1 MRRVLKYG
9 GTSIESADRI
19 RRAAQNIAQ
28 LLKEGDQIAVVVSA
42 QGNDTNLLLN
52 SVYTATE
59 RHVDAQSIYRVAALG
74 EEKSTY
80 LLCAALRSL
89 GVDAVPFVPS
99 VGEGWPLL
107 VDCPDAAPLA
117 AQKIN
122 EERPLE
128 VQEDESRR
136 LFAARVLPVLRRG
149 AVAVL
154 SGFFARSTRGDLT
167 TLGRGG
173 SDISGVLVG
182 RFLDAEE
189 VTIVTDVEGI
199 LSADPRLAES
209 PRLIEEMTVE
219 DLETMASRGARVVHP
234 RALRYKPAN
243 CRVRV
248 VDFRRQEA
256 LAHSG
261 TSVLGTSEPSLSA
274 RAEPLSMITLVGK
287 DLASRTGV
295 LGALASDLGHAGIAI
310 TASTTNDTFICLYL
324 AEAQG
329 ERAYRLLHARM
340 TDPTQE
346 LGLANVTLRPAVAE
360 VRLRSPEFL
369 QTPGILAEITSV
381 LARRRINI
389 LEMVT
394 SLTDVYVY
402 VDRSDQEV
410 ALSLLRELTT
420 HQ

>member
-1 MRRVLKYG
+1 MAGYF
-9 GTSIESADRI
+9 T
-19 RRAAQNIAQ
+19 Q
-28 LLKEGDQIAVVVSA
+28 LPERLLAWAVR
-42 QGNDTNLLLN
+42 QMPTLLFNALQLGAELAL
-52 SVYTATE
+52 TLAGL
-59 RHVDAQSIYRVAALG
+59 AWLAPAALPWA
-74 EEKSTY
+74 
-80 LLCAALRSL
+80 LAIAAVTL
-89 GVDAVPFVPS
+89 
-99 VGEGWPLL
+99 
-107 VDCPDAAPLA
+107 AAPLA

-261 TSVLGTSEPSLSA
+261 TSVLGKGLSVT
-274 RAEPLSMITLVGK
+274 RTLAFV
-287 DLASRTGV
+287 S
-295 LGALASDLGHAGIAI
+295 
-310 TASTTNDTFICLYL
+310 
-324 AEAQG
+324 
-329 ERAYRLLHARM
+329 
-340 TDPTQE
+340 
-346 LGLANVTLRPAVAE
+346 
-360 VRLRSPEFL
+360 
-369 QTPGILAEITSV
+369 
-381 LARRRINI
+381 RRIAAI
-389 LEMVT
+389 CSGSRSGLIGFTIPATMP
-394 SLTDVYVY
+394 
-402 VDRSDQEV
+402 DRSVTAVSVQ
-410 ALSLLRELTT
+410 LGRR
-420 HQ
+420 

>member
-28 LLKEGDQIAVVVSA
+28 LVKGGDQVAVVVSA
-42 QGNDTNLLLN
+42 QGNDTNVLLN

-59 RHVDAQSIYRVAALG
+59 RHSDTQSIFRVVALG
-74 EEKSTY
+74 EEKSTS
-80 LLCAALRSL
+80 LLTAALRSL
-89 GVDAVPFVPS
+89 GVEAVSFVPTLADT
-99 VGEGWPLL
+99 WPLI
-107 VDCPDAAPLA
+107 VDCPDAAPLV

-122 EERPLE
+122 EERPLD
-128 VQEDESRR
+128 VQDEESRR
-136 LFAARVLPVLRRG
+136 LFTQRVLPVLRRG

-154 SGFFARSTRGDLT
+154 SGFFARSTRGELT

-173 SDISGVLVG
+173 SDISGVLIG

-189 VTIVTDVEGI
+189 VTIITDVEGI
-199 LSADPRLAES
+199 LSADPRLADN

-234 RALRYKPAN
+234 RALRYKPAE

-256 LAHSG
+256 LASSG
-261 TSVLGTSEPSLSA
+261 TSVLGTSEPNLNA
-274 RAEPLSMITLVGK
+274 RPEPLSMITLVGK
-287 DLASRTGV
+287 DLAGRTGV
-295 LGALASDLGHAGIAI
+295 LGELASQLGRAGIAI

-329 ERAYRLLHARM
+329 ERAYRVLHDRM
-340 TDPTQE
+340 TDPSLD
-346 LGLANVTLRPAVAE
+346 LGLANVTLRNGVAE

-369 QTPGILAEITSV
+369 QTPGVLAEITAV

-389 LEMVT
+389 LEMIT
-394 SLTDVYVY
+394 SLTDIYVY
-402 VDRSDQEV
+402 VDRGDQELT
-410 ALSLLRELTT
+410 LSLLREHTT
-420 HQ
+420 H

>member
-28 LLKEGDQIAVVVSA
+28 LVKGGDQVAVVVSA

-59 RHVDAQSIYRVAALG
+59 RNSDVQSIFRVVALG

-80 LLCAALRSL
+80 LLAAALRSI
-89 GVDAVPFVPS
+89 GIEAVPFVPS
-99 VGEGWPLL
+99 SPETWPLI
-107 VDCPDAAPLA
+107 VDCPDAAPLV

-122 EERPLE
+122 EERPLD

-136 LFAARVLPVLRRG
+136 LFTGRVLPVLRRG

-154 SGFFARSTRGDLT
+154 SGFFARSTRGELT

-189 VTIVTDVEGI
+189 VTIITDVEGI
-199 LSADPRLAES
+199 LSADPRLADN

-234 RALRYKPAN
+234 RALRYKPAD

-256 LAHSG
+256 LASSG
-261 TSVLGTSEPSLSA
+261 TSVLGTSEPTLSA

-287 DLASRTGV
+287 DLAGRTGV
-295 LGALASDLGHAGIAI
+295 LGELASQLGRAGIAI

-324 AEAQG
+324 AEREG
-329 ERAYRLLHARM
+329 ERAYRLLHSRM
-340 TDPTQE
+340 TDPSLD
-346 LGLANVTLRPAVAE
+346 LGLANVTLRNGVAE

-369 QTPGILAEITSV
+369 QTPGILAEITAV

-389 LEMVT
+389 LEMIT
-394 SLTDVYVY
+394 SLTDIYVY
-402 VDRSDQEV
+402 VDRGDQELT
-410 ALSLLRELTT
+410 LSLLRELTT
-420 HQ
+420 H

>member
-28 LLKEGDQIAVVVSA
+28 LVKAGDQLAVVVSA
-42 QGNDTNLLLN
+42 QGNDTNVLLN

-59 RHVDAQSIYRVAALG
+59 RHSDAQSIFRVVALG

-80 LLCAALRSL
+80 LLAAALRSL
-89 GVDAVPFVPS
+89 GVESVPFAPS
-99 VGEGWPLL
+99 LAETWPLI
-107 VDCPDAAPLA
+107 VDCPDSAPLV

-122 EERPLE
+122 EERPLD
-128 VQEDESRR
+128 VQDDESRR
-136 LFAARVLPVLRRG
+136 LFTQRVLPVLRRG

-154 SGFFARSTRGDLT
+154 SGFFARSTRGELT

-189 VTIVTDVEGI
+189 VTIITDVEGI
-199 LSADPRLAES
+199 LSADPRLADN

-234 RALRYKPAN
+234 RALRYKPAE

-256 LAHSG
+256 LASSG
-261 TSVLGTSEPSLSA
+261 TSVLGTSEPTLSA
-274 RAEPLSMITLVGK
+274 RSEPLSMITLVGK
-287 DLASRTGV
+287 DLAGRTGV
-295 LGALASDLGHAGIAI
+295 LGELASQLGRAGIAI

-324 AEAQG
+324 AESQG
-329 ERAYRLLHARM
+329 ERAYRLLHACM
-340 TDPTQE
+340 TDPSLD
-346 LGLANVTLRPAVAE
+346 LGLANVTLRNAVAE

-369 QTPGILAEITSV
+369 QTPGILAEITAV

-389 LEMVT
+389 LEMIT
-394 SLTDVYVY
+394 SLTDIFIY
-402 VDRSDQEV
+402 VDRGDQEL

-420 HQ
+420 H